1 MWNGTNLTLKD
12 ANIVHTDGCAIDAEG
27 DLYIILEGENTV
39 SASATGN
46 VYQGCENG
54 LAAIHSTGK
63 INIYD
68 GPGPLPDSSLPT
80 IGSINAS
87 VVNTVGDHA
96 DGIRAADDI
105 NLNNDGWNVI
115 GCLSFMN
122 QPILR
127 YSNEIRSAVL
137 IVHGEK
143 AHSCYF
149 SRDAYADMI
158 KDNPWKDN
166 KELMIIPEAVH
177 TDLYDGGGKD
187 AIPFDK
193 LESFFMEYLK

>member
-1 MWNGTNLTLKD
+1 MQRAIFTL
-12 ANIVHTDGCAIDAEG
+12 
-27 DLYIILEGENTV
+27 YWRGENTV

-96 DGIRAADDI
+96 DGIRAAGDI
-105 NLNNDGWNVI
+105 NLNKGEGHRCNDDVRYDESQRQG
-115 GCLSFMN
+115 
-122 QPILR
+122 IL
-127 YSNEIRSAVL
+127 
-137 IVHGEK
+137 
-143 AHSCYF
+143 
-149 SRDAYADMI
+149 
-158 KDNPWKDN
+158 
-166 KELMIIPEAVH
+166 
-177 TDLYDGGGKD
+177 
-187 AIPFDK
+187 
-193 LESFFMEYLK
+193 